1 MVMVPPLVIVVPEPR
16 SSPAVALMVAVP
28 SLMSVPPD
36 TVVVDAVPVL
46 HVAPLA
52 TVTVPGPSKLPP
64 LVVSEPVIVRE
75 PVPVTAP
82 DTWRGTARLW
92 AVLTP
97 RVPWSSRV
105 PVPVTDP
112 VSRLRT
118 ADETSRMPEA
128 SWIDPV
134 LLKARLPPVRV
145 AVPVEPGLD
154 TRVPV

>member
-1 MVMVPPLVIVVPEPR
+1 
-16 SSPAVALMVAVP
+16 MVAVP

-36 TVVVDAVPVL
+36 TVVVDSIP

-64 LVVSEPVIVRE
+64 VVVSEPVIVRA
-75 PVPVTAP
+75 PVPLTTP
-82 DTWRGTARLW
+82 ENTRGTPSVWL
-92 AVLTP
+92 AVTP
-97 RVPWSSRV
+97 RVPWTSRV
-105 PVPVTDP
+105 PVPDTDP
-112 VSRLRT
+112 VSRLSV

-134 LLKARLPPVRV
+134 LLTTRLPPVRV

-154 TRVPV
+154 TRVPVLSKVVLVL